1 LLKRSSLSYVPSLA
15 TLQTLL
21 EADHPVLGP
30 GLRVLAVGLSDY
42 GGAAR
47 SLPHADQEV
56 AALRDSWGEKLDTL
70 WGRAAT
76 RAAILHLNEAAQ
88 LQDYAILHFTAHAV
102 LDPLAPS
109 QSRILLADG
118 NLTFVDILNL
128 RLQGRVVTLSA
139 CDGALGSPQAG
150 DEMMALA
157 RAFFYAGARSVVASL
172 WPVEDEATGQL
183 MQRFN
188 QYLAAGEN
196 TARALRAAQLELMVA
211 GYTPYQWAA
220 FVTIGLP

>member
-1 LLKRSSLSYVPSLA
+1 M
-15 TLQTLL
+15 
-21 EADHPVLGP
+21 
-30 GLRVLAVGLSDY
+30 
-42 GGAAR
+42 
-47 SLPHADQEV
+47 
-56 AALRDSWGEKLDTL
+56 AALRDSWGEKLDSL